1 MKFIGSFL
9 LGQLANLVGGTIEDG
24 FLRIFANGGH
34 LYTKQGSDDAQ
45 RLVDVSELQ
54 NALAAFSPF
63 RIQQNT
69 VSDSSG
75 ITICDFSGIYFPQ
88 FFVNGSKTY
97 STLRIDNVN
106 GDDGTIGL
114 LFIKMSSN
122 SNKLRLPTDR
132 TGYLLASDDV

>member
-1 MKFIGSFL
+1 MKIPAPL
-9 LGQLANLVGGTIEDG
+9 LKQLATLVSDTIEAG
-24 FLRIFANGGH
+24 YLRLFANGGH
-34 LYTKQGSDDAQ
+34 LYTKQGSDPAQ
-45 RLVDVSELQ
+45 RLVDVTELQ
-54 NALAAFSPF
+54 NSLATFSPF

-75 ITICDFSGIYFPQ
+75 TTICDFSGIYFPQ
-88 FFVNGSKTY
+88 IFVNGSATY
-97 STLRIDNVN
+97 STLRIDNPN

-132 TGYLLASDDV
+132 AGYLLASDDV